1 MTVSSQARQKEI
13 IAALR
18 LQPHP
23 EGGLFAELYRD
34 SNWVQH
40 PTKAAMRPAMTLIYF
55 LLPATTFSALHR
67 VAQPEAWH
75 HLEGDPLDLHLLTD
89 EGTHEILRLG
99 KDLAKGERPQRVVP
113 PNAWQA
119 AVPASGGAAGFSLVG
134 CTVAPGF
141 DFADFEMPKREVLL
155 ERFPQH
161 HDLVLRLTHDG
172 DPPSS

>member
-1 MTVSSQARQKEI
+1 MIVATQSRQKEI

-34 SNWVQH
+34 PNWVQH

-75 HLEGDPLDLHLLTD
+75 HLEGDPLDLHLLSD
-89 EGTHEILRLG
+89 DGAHEVVRLG

-113 PNAWQA
+113 PNVWQA
-119 AVPASGGAAGFSLVG
+119 AVPVMPAAATFTLVG

-141 DFADFEMPKREVLL
+141 DFADFEMPTRDALL
-155 ERFPQH
+155 ARFPHH
-161 HDLVLRLTHDG
+161 HDLIVHLTHDG
-172 DPPSS
+172 DPSSS

>member
-1 MTVSSQARQKEI
+1 MTVAAPTRQKEI
-13 IAALR
+13 VAALR

-40 PTKAAMRPAMTLIYF
+40 PAKDAMRPAMTLIYY
-55 LLPATTFSALHR
+55 LLPSTTFSALHR

-75 HLEGDPLDLHLLTD
+75 HLEGDPLDLHLISD
-89 EGTHEILRLG
+89 DGTHEVLRLG

-113 PNAWQA
+113 PNVWQA
-119 AVPASGGAAGFSLVG
+119 AVPVGSTFTLVG

-141 DFADFEMPKREVLL
+141 DFADFEMPGRDALL

-161 HDLVLRLTHDG
+161 HDLVLRLTHEG
-172 DPPSS
+172 EPPSS